1 MVADAIAR
9 RIASERL
16 PPAYA
21 ITVERFWR
29 PLAARI
35 AAAAAGRPAFVVGI
49 NGAQGSGKST
59 LCGFLEVLLAV
70 DSGLRA
76 VTLSLD
82 DVYRTHAERLALAR
96 DVHPL
101 LATRGVPGT
110 HDIALARR
118 VLAAL
123 GREGT
128 VAVPRFDKQRDDRLP
143 QQQWPLVAAP
153 VDIVLFEGWCV
164 GAAPQLASA
173 LATPVNRLEAE
184 GDADGR
190 WRSHVNTAL
199 AGEYAGLFDMI
210 DLLVMLRAP
219 GFDSV
224 RLWRGLQEQKAG
236 GAMDAAA
243 LDLFIG
249 HYERLTR
256 DMLETMPA
264 KADIVVGIDRH
275 HRATT
280 IRYKNENGRRS

>member
-1 MVADAIAR
+1 MVLDAIAR

-21 ITVERFWR
+21 GTVERFWR

-35 AAAAAGRPAFVVGI
+35 AAAATGKTAFVVGI

-59 LCGFLEVLLAV
+59 LCGFLEGILAV
-70 DSGLRA
+70 DFGLRA

-101 LATRGVPGT
+101 LVTRGVPGT
-110 HDIALARR
+110 HDIDLARR
-118 VLAAL
+118 TLAAL
-123 GREGT
+123 GRVGT
-128 VAVPRFDKQRDDRLP
+128 VAVPRFDKQRDDRVP
-143 QQQWPLVAAP
+143 QQQWPLVVAP

-164 GAAPQLASA
+164 GASPQPASA

-184 GDADGR
+184 EDADCR
-190 WRSHVNTAL
+190 WRTHVNAAL
-199 AGEYAGLFDMI
+199 AGEYAALFDTI

-219 GFDSV
+219 GFENV
-224 RLWRGLQEQKAG
+224 RGWRGLQEQKAG
-236 GAMDAAA
+236 GAMGAAA
-243 LDLFIG
+243 LDRFIA

-256 DMLETMPA
+256 HMLETIPA
-264 KADIVVGIDRH
+264 KADIVVSIDQNHMAR
-275 HRATT
+275 T